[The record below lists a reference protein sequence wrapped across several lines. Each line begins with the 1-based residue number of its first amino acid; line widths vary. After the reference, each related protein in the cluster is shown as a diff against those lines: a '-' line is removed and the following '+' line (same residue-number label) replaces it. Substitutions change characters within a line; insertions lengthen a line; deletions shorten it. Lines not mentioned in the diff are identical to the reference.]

1 MQFIDEE
8 VFFMDGGFHEF
19 QLGNG
24 TGLYVYPTDKFKTTL
39 IRVVFST
46 NLDEETTKT
55 GLVPFVLK
63 RGTKTHPDNLAL
75 ARFCEQLY
83 GAYLNGDVLKIGE
96 QQLVQFTLSVL
107 NDRYISAQIDL
118 LGEGLGLLREVICD
132 PLVVHDG
139 FKPSYV
145 QTEANNL
152 REKIRGLINDK
163 RRYATFRCIEEMCK
177 GEPFARNKYGNEA
190 ELSNQDPKAL
200 YGFYRELID
209 QCPMDIYVVGSVEPD
224 EVYTTA
230 EEVFGFTRSGGY
242 ALKQTFIKT
251 QPDKIKEVI
260 EEKDVNQ
267 SLLVMGYRLTNG
279 VTYAHSDYPA
289 MLFWNGV
296 LGHFPHSKLF
306 MNVRERESLAY
317 FAFSQLDAAK
327 GIALAIAGIDG
338 NNYEKTREI
347 ISNQV
352 EDMKAGR
359 ITERE
364 FEDTRRGLLNGLL
377 AQEDSAGSL
386 ISNQLRGVV
395 SGRVRPLT
403 EQREM
408 IQQVQ
413 LEDIVEFAQGVEL
426 STVYLLKNVQA
437 GA

>member
-1 MQFIDEE
+1 
-8 VFFMDGGFHEF
+8 MDGGFHEF
-19 QLGNG
+19 RLGNG
-24 TGLYVYPTDKFKTTL
+24 SGLYVYPTDKFKTTL

-46 NLDEETTKT
+46 NLDEETTRT

-63 RGTKTHPDNLAL
+63 RGTKIHPDNLAL
-75 ARFCEQLY
+75 TRFCEQLY
-83 GAYLNGDVLKIGE
+83 GAYLNADVLKIGE

-107 NDRYISAQIDL
+107 NDRYISAQVDL
-118 LGEGLGLLREVICD
+118 LGEGFSLLREVICD
-132 PLVVHDG
+132 PLVVDGG
-139 FKPSYV
+139 FKSSYV

-163 RRYATFRCIEEMCK
+163 RQYAMFRCIEEMCE
-177 GEPFARNKYGNEA
+177 GEPFALHKYGNEA
-190 ELSNQDPKAL
+190 ELLSQDPKAL
-200 YGFYRELID
+200 YAFYRELTD
-209 QCPMDIYVVGSVEPD
+209 QCPMDIYVAGSVKPD
-224 EVYTTA
+224 EVYHTA
-230 EEVFGFTRSGGY
+230 EKVFGFARSGGY
-242 ALKQTFIKT
+242 ALKQTLIKT
-251 QPDKIKEVI
+251 QPDKTKEVI

-279 VTYAHSDYPA
+279 VTYAHSDYLA
-289 MLFWNGV
+289 MVFWNGV

-306 MNVRERESLAY
+306 LNVRERESLAY

-327 GIALAIAGIDG
+327 AIALAVAGIDG
-338 NNYEKTREI
+338 NNYEMTREI

-364 FEDTRRGLLNGLL
+364 LEDTRRGLLNWLL
-377 AQEDSAGSL
+377 AQEDSAGAL

-395 SGRVRPLT
+395 SGRVRSLE

-413 LEDIVEFAQGVEL
+413 LENVVEFAQGVEL
-426 STVYLLKNVQA
+426 STVYLLKNGQA